1 MRGRF
6 WVAALAA
13 ASPIL
18 LFDAVIGTSAFAQA
32 TAAAEDT
39 DDPNAGGA
47 APADQSTK
55 PDTSMPAPAD
65 PAPVATSPGG
75 DAGQPGETPPAT
87 TTVQTVSIPA
97 AAMPIVE
104 SIRAKL
110 ADPEIRRNASAEDI
124 TAAEAFYNGRSEPV
138 WMTDMGFSREGQAA
152 IDEILEA
159 DDWGLESTAF
169 PLPSAGKLPASM
181 DEQARAEIELSLAVL
196 KYARYARGGRTDP
209 DKLKNVDMRPTFRD
223 PKTVLAEI
231 AEAAE
236 PDLYLQ
242 SLHPK
247 HEQFQRL
254 RQALLKAR
262 AEAEAGAK
270 PRNTPKILIN
280 MERWRWMPEDLGA
293 LYVQINIPEFM
304 VYIAKNGK
312 TIHAEKVVVGKPVY
326 ATPIFSADLKSIV
339 FNPEWT
345 VPSTIIREDLLPR
358 LRGGGGMFG
367 GGSSVLKQHEL
378 NVNYNGKRVSPS
390 SINWNTVNMGAISF
404 TQAPGPK
411 NVLGKVKFLYPNR
424 HSVYMHDTI
433 KRELLQLQVRAEG
446 HHCPRVANPGKVAAI
461 ILAEDSGV
469 PQAEIDKLLAKG
481 YNSGVAIKNRVPV
494 HTTYFTLSADAEGK
508 LQSFNDLYAL
518 DAGVAAAVLGKGAKP
533 EAVADN
539 AEVKAEAKPKQK
551 QQPKPSTVGSASPAP
566 SAGFGGALP

>member
-1 MRGRF
+1 MRGPF

-39 DDPNAGGA
+39 DDPNAGGI

-55 PDTSMPAPAD
+55 PDPSMPAPAD
-65 PAPVATSPGG
+65 PSPVATSPGG

-110 ADPEIRRNASAEDI
+110 ADPAIRRNASAEDI
-124 TAAEAFYNGRSEPV
+124 SAAEAFYNGRSEPV

-209 DKLKNVDMRPTFRD
+209 DKLKNVDMRPSFRD

-270 PRNTPKILIN
+270 PRNTQKILIN
-280 MERWRWMPEDLGA
+280 MERWRWMPKDLGA

-304 VYIAKNGK
+304 TYIVKNGK

-518 DAGVAAAVLGKGAKP
+518 DAGVAAAVLGKGAEP

-539 AEVKAEAKPKQK
+539 TEARTAAKPKQK
-551 QQPKPSTVGSASPAP
+551 QQPKPSTVGSAAPAP
-566 SAGFGGALP
+566 SAGFGGAVP

>member
-18 LFDAVIGTSAFAQA
+18 LFGAVLGTSAFAQE
-32 TAAAEDT
+32 TAAAEDA
-39 DDPNAGGA
+39 DDPNASGP
-47 APADQSTK
+47 APADQAAGQNG
-55 PDTSMPAPAD
+55 SMPAPAE
-65 PAPVATSPGG
+65 PAPQATTPAD
-75 DAGQPGETPPAT
+75 DAGHSEGTPPST
-87 TTVQTVSIPA
+87 TTVQTVPIPA
-97 AAMPIVE
+97 AATPIVA
-104 SIRAKL
+104 SIRTKL
-110 ADPEIRRNASAEDI
+110 ADPAFRGKASAEDI
-124 TAAEAFYNGRSEPV
+124 AALEAFYNGRSEPV
-138 WMTDMGFSREGQAA
+138 WMTDMGFSREGLAA

-159 DDWGLESTAF
+159 DNWGLASGAF
-169 PLPSAGKLPASM
+169 DLPSSSTLPPSL
-181 DEQARAEIELSLAVL
+181 DEQARGEIELDLAIL
-196 KYARYARGGRTDP
+196 KYARHARGGRTDP
-209 DKLKNVDMRPTFRD
+209 DKLKNNDMVPTFRD

-231 AEAAE
+231 ADAAE
-236 PDLYLQ
+236 PALYLQ

-247 HEQFQRL
+247 HEQFHSL

-270 PRNTPKILIN
+270 PRNTQKILIN
-280 MERWRWMPEDLGA
+280 MERWRWMPQDLGA

-304 VYIAKNGK
+304 VYIVKNGK
-312 TIHAEKVVVGKPVY
+312 TIHSEKVVVGKPVY

-367 GGSSVLKQHEL
+367 SNTSVLKKHEL
-378 NVNYNGKRVSPS
+378 NVNYNGKRVNPS

-433 KRELLQLQVRAEG
+433 KRELLSLQVRAEG

-481 YNSGVAIKNRVPV
+481 YNSGVAIRNRVPV
-494 HTTYFTLSADAEGK
+494 HTTYFTLSADPEGK
-508 LQSFNDLYAL
+508 LQSFGDLYGL
-518 DAGVAAAVLGKGAKP
+518 DAGVAAAALGKQAKP

-539 AEVKAEAKPKQK
+539 VEAKSEPKPK
-551 QQPKPSTVGSASPAP
+551 PKPSTVGSASPPPAP
-566 SAGFGGALP
+566 GFTGSIPQ